1 MRLYVKKF
9 LLWRVHSLLLSA
21 VGYKH
26 YYLLGFELDHI
37 KAHSFKIKLSKKRS
51 EINVSKGKKKKENFY
66 LRWLEHRCLLKHLY
80 SLYEIPFYYE
90 IIHSDV
96 EEDDVSNKDTNLV
109 YFDITCYLAILSLS
123 VKAIKTISIII
134 LGKSALS

>member
-1 MRLYVKKF
+1 M
-9 LLWRVHSLLLSA
+9 
-21 VGYKH
+21 
-26 YYLLGFELDHI
+26 
-37 KAHSFKIKLSKKRS
+37 
-51 EINVSKGKKKKENFY
+51 SKGKKKNENFY
-66 LRWLEHRCLLKHLY
+66 LRWLEHRCLFKHLY

-123 VKAIKTISIII
+123 VKAIKTYSIII
-134 LGKSALS
+134 LGKSAWS